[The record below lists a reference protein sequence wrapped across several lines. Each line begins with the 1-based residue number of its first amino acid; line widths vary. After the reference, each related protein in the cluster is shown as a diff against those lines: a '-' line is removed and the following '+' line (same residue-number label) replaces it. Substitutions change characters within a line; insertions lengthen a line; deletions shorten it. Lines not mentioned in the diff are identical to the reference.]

1 MVTRRKKSS
10 PSTRR
15 ASGASSVSDTIRTQL
30 AEAIAHR
37 LEAMRSPTDERPVS
51 QATLAE
57 ILGLTQSRISQLL
70 RGDTAHYS
78 LERLVDIAAQIGLTV
93 RVSVTR
99 PYSRT

>member
-1 MVTRRKKSS
+1 MATRRKKSS
-10 PSTRR
+10 PATRR
-15 ASGASSVSDTIRTQL
+15 SSGSVSESVRHQL

-37 LEAMRSPTDERPVS
+37 LEAMRSSPDERPVS

-78 LERLVDIAAQIGLTV
+78 LERLMDIAVQLGLTV

-99 PYSRT
+99 PYTHG

>member
-1 MVTRRKKSS
+1 MATPRRKKSS

-15 ASGASSVSDTIRTQL
+15 TAGSVSDAARAQL
-30 AEAIAHR
+30 AGAIAHR
-37 LEAMRSPTDERPVS
+37 LEAMRSPPDERPVS

-78 LERLVDIAAQIGLTV
+78 LERLMDIASQIGLTV

-99 PYSRT
+99 PYTHG